1 MSTPCA
7 TSSVYSG
14 VTPTP
19 VQKANTQAPSGNEGD
34 VHAERIVIRPPAHDD
49 TSAGAYTHEPIQIG
63 FFVDYEPGEL
73 LCDLLDPLILAFE
86 DAMNCGRLTKAVELV
101 TRVAVGLPTRA
112 ARYPV
117 EEYHRLVDEGALLVI
132 GPGVS
137 DNSVALKE
145 HVEAR
150 RVPTVGIVGSSQ
162 FHGEYCFTLPN
173 GGHGEEAALVAN
185 YVAQQGWKR
194 IALFGEHGG
203 TGDIEYRS
211 WFADQARMQG
221 LHVVFE
227 HLLER
232 RPADGELDPILA
244 DVRDRVAPDA
254 LVYMGTGWTTPAFNA
269 ALDRIGWDPPR
280 VCNAAFM
287 WAPHDEAWMRALE
300 GWTGVDQLTGP
311 DGPDANPNYNALLD
325 RFEARFGR
333 RVDHVVI
340 ALMYD
345 MGRVVAEAIVNA
357 PMMNGHGMK
366 LGLERIKM
374 FPSAIGGARTNITFG
389 AQDHRGYKG
398 DFLVM
403 RQLVNQRY
411 VFKGGLQPHF
421 RVGDAAGE

>member
-1 MSTPCA
+1 MSQPRA

-19 VQKANTQAPSGNEGD
+19 VQQANPQAPSGNEGD
-34 VHAERIVIRPPAHDD
+34 VHAERIVIRPPAIDD
-49 TSAGAYTHEPIQIG
+49 RSAGAYAHEPVRIG
-63 FFVDYEPGEL
+63 FFIDYEPGEL
-73 LCDLLDPLILAFE
+73 LCDLLDPMILAFE
-86 DAMNCGRLTKAVELV
+86 DAMNSGRLTSAVELV

-117 EEYHRLVDEGALLVI
+117 QEYHRLVDEGALLVI

-137 DNSVALKE
+137 DNSVVLRE

-150 RVPTVGIVGSSQ
+150 RVPALGIVGSSQ

-173 GGHGEEAALVAN
+173 GGHGEEAALVAGHL
-185 YVAQQGWKR
+185 AAQGWHR

-203 TGDIEYRS
+203 TGDAEYRA

-254 LVYMGTGWTTPAFNA
+254 LVYMGTGWTTPAFNT
-269 ALDRIGWDPPR
+269 ALERIGWDPPR

-300 GWTGVDQLTGP
+300 GWIGVDQLVGP
-311 DGPDANPNYNALLD
+311 EGPDANPNYNSLLD
-325 RFEARFGR
+325 RFAARFGR

-340 ALMYD
+340 ALAYD
-345 MGRVVAEAIVNA
+345 LGRVVAEAIVHA
-357 PMMNGHGMK
+357 PTMNGHGMK
-366 LGLERIKM
+366 LGLERIKV
-374 FPSAIGGARTNITFG
+374 FPSAIGGRATNITFG

-403 RQLVNQRY
+403 RQLVDQRY
-411 VFKGGLQPHF
+411 VYRGGLAPRH
-421 RVGDAAGE
+421 RVGDE